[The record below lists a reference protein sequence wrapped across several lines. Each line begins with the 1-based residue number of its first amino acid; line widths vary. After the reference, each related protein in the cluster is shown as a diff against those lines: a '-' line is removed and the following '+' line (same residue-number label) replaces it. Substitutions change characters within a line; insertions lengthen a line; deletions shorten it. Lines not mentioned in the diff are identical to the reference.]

1 MKSLKSFLAVLSCTA
16 ILLPIN
22 SSAQGTGISITTGSE
37 EARKAFIIGRQLKE
51 NIQIEDAEMQFNRA
65 IELDP
70 QFALAFLYRGHPG
83 DYEMAFSLI
92 DKVSEGERLA
102 IKYLKAYD
110 FYELKVAKEY
120 LAQLLE
126 QYPSSKHVHLWAGLF
141 YENIMHNYQ
150 LALEHFHIA
159 SRLDDTYAAPH
170 NEMGYRQMRLGN
182 VEKAEDAFL
191 MYIELA
197 PECPNSFDSYA
208 NFLMK
213 LKRYDES
220 IKQYTEAYD
229 LNPDKSI
236 TIARIGQNYAFRG
249 EYSEARSYYDK
260 FYELSDNIGQKAT
273 ALSLSAASY
282 LAEGNIK
289 EAEMMMDKYID
300 LGKKMNRNTVIVLG
314 TANLGFINLEM
325 GDSEKGLKMYLS
337 AASMLD
343 NLKLPEPTKNRYSF
357 SSLGWL
363 ARAYAVNGDFRKAD
377 HYLSQAR
384 KIADKSNNPLFRND
398 YNLFV
403 GYVEIERGNYNEAIN
418 NLLLCNQDNPFNI
431 YILARAYSLAGE
443 SESALELVE
452 ILNSWEDFG
461 LDYIVARTKS
471 QKLNTED

>member
-1 MKSLKSFLAVLSCTA
+1 
-16 ILLPIN
+16 
-22 SSAQGTGISITTGSE
+22 
-37 EARKAFIIGRQLKE
+37 
-51 NIQIEDAEMQFNRA
+51 
-65 IELDP
+65 
-70 QFALAFLYRGHPG
+70 
-83 DYEMAFSLI
+83 
-92 DKVSEGERLA
+92 
-102 IKYLKAYD
+102 
-110 FYELKVAKEY
+110 
-120 LAQLLE
+120 
-126 QYPSSKHVHLWAGLF
+126 
-141 YENIMHNYQ
+141 
-150 LALEHFHIA
+150 
-159 SRLDDTYAAPH
+159 
-170 NEMGYRQMRLGN
+170 
-182 VEKAEDAFL
+182 
-191 MYIELA
+191 
-197 PECPNSFDSYA
+197 
-208 NFLMK
+208 
-213 LKRYDES
+213 
-220 IKQYTEAYD
+220 
-229 LNPDKSI
+229 
-236 TIARIGQNYAFRG
+236 
-249 EYSEARSYYDK
+249 
-260 FYELSDNIGQKAT
+260 
-273 ALSLSAASY
+273 
-282 LAEGNIK
+282 
-289 EAEMMMDKYID
+289 MDKYID

-398 YNLFV
+398 YNLFM
-403 GYVEIERGNYNEAIN
+403 GYVEIERGNYKEAIN